1 MSRTVYWS
9 YPILPFGIVACT
21 YFLTTFLKI
30 AVYKTDHSGPLSKTS
45 MITWSLTT
53 FLTVFPCKKTMMRD
67 YTSFV
72 ANEVVTTYLQTIN
85 WNNIWND
92 TDVNWSF
99 FQIPYTENRITNKC
113 APWKLNA
120 LLHHGCPKDY
130 KQVRKTMRVNSY
142 VIGTNK
148 LYRKKVANA

>member
-21 YFLTTFLKI
+21 YFPTTFLKI

-53 FLTVFPCKKTMMRD
+53 FLAVFPCKKTMMRD

-85 WNNIWND
+85 WNNIWSD

-99 FQIPYTENRITNKC
+99 FQIPYTENRVTNKC

>member
-1 MSRTVYWS
+1 
-9 YPILPFGIVACT
+9 
-21 YFLTTFLKI
+21 
-30 AVYKTDHSGPLSKTS
+30 
-45 MITWSLTT
+45 
-53 FLTVFPCKKTMMRD
+53 MRD
-67 YTSFV
+67 YTSLV

-99 FQIPYTENRITNKC
+99 FQIPYTENRVTNKC

-130 KQVRKTMRVNSY
+130 KQVRKTIRINSY
-142 VIGTNK
+142 LIGINK
-148 LYRKKVANA
+148 LYRKKVADA